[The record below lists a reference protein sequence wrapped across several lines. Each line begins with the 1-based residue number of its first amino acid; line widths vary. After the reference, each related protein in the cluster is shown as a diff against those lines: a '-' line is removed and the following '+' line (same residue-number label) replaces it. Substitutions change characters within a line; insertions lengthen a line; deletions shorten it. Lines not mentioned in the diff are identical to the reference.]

1 MEFFFNNEDHIGGVM
16 VKLAFMPLVRW
27 IVGLSPGRVKA
38 KTITL
43 VSAASS
49 PSRQH

>member
-1 MEFFFNNEDHIGGVM
+1 MEFFINNEDHIGGVM
-16 VKLAFMPLVRW
+16 AKLAFMPLVRW
-27 IVGLSPGRVKA
+27 SVGSRPGRVNA
-38 KTITL
+38 KTITV